1 MKETMQAERT
11 EITLRDKVAAVVT
24 VVATVMAIRRAAAV
38 IRNLLAI
45 MTALRQALE
54 DRRMDR
60 AKIRVVRLR
69 SFRKVR

>member
-11 EITLRDKVAAVVT
+11 EITLKDKVAAVVA

-38 IRNLLAI
+38 MRNLLAI
-45 MTALRQALE
+45 MNAVRQALE
-54 DRRMDR
+54 GRGMDR
-60 AKIRVVRLR
+60 AKIRVRLR